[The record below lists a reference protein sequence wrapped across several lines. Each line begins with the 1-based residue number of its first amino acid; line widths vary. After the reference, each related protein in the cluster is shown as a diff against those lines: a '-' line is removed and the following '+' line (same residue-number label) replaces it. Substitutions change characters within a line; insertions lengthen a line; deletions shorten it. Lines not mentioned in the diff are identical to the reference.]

1 MNIAVLDAKGAGLG
15 ASVIKKIRKEMG
27 KSAYIIALG
36 TNETAAEN
44 MLKSGADYSLK
55 GEKNIINFLNSKDI
69 DCLIGPIGII
79 CSGGINGEIT
89 SDLSKT
95 IFKLDCIKYIIPLK
109 KHGIYIPGTKNAKL
123 KDLIYEIVMDIK
135 GKNISNL

>member
-1 MNIAVLDAKGAGLG
+1 MNIAVLDAQGAGLG
-15 ASVIKKIRKEMG
+15 TSVIKKIRKEMG

-36 TNETAAEN
+36 TNEAAAEN

-55 GEKNIINFLNSKDI
+55 GEKDIINFLNSKDI

-135 GKNISNL
+135 GKNIFNP

>member
-1 MNIAVLDAKGAGLG
+1 MNIAVLDAQGAGLG
-15 ASVIKKIRKEMG
+15 TSVIKKIRKEMG

-36 TNETAAEN
+36 TNEAAAKN

-55 GEKNIINFLNSKDI
+55 GEKDIINFLNSKNI

-89 SDLSKT
+89 SNLSKT

-123 KDLIYEIVMDIK
+123 KDLICEIVMDIK
-135 GKNISNL
+135 GKNISNS